1 MGNGKMNQSQVVFS
15 LSSWN
20 SNVEAGPLEINCM
33 YVLFILAQV
42 KHIYTISDIS
52 IVLDPRKA
60 L

>member
-1 MGNGKMNQSQVVFS
+1 
-15 LSSWN
+15 
-20 SNVEAGPLEINCM
+20 M
-33 YVLFILAQV
+33 YVSFILAQE